1 MAASLTT
8 NLFLQGT
15 FSLSVSVTNHV
26 GLVLS
31 LSKLPITVMIGQPI
45 IFLINL
51 VICFDFKVLDN
62 SEKYPL

>member
-1 MAASLTT
+1 
-8 NLFLQGT
+8 
-15 FSLSVSVTNHV
+15 
-26 GLVLS
+26 
-31 LSKLPITVMIGQPI
+31 MIGQPI